1 MKHISILVP
10 NDSVLASIVD
20 ARTMF
25 TGANEFLEAADKE
38 PLFNIQ
44 LVGLSK
50 EVPSMTVCLRFV
62 LTRYWKM

>member
-1 MKHISILVP
+1 
-10 NDSVLASIVD
+10 LASIVD

-50 EVPSMTVCLRFV
+50 EVTFNNGFVCRS
-62 LTRYWKM
+62 Y